1 MVYQTRN
8 IVTESERNRISSIH
22 GFVPKKR
29 NYIFEACVTVDGRYF
44 VIQDEVFDIQE
55 QKTIGNLWGSLDVFK
70 TIFESI
76 KLEDEG
82 YSQIRENV
90 LSLPIL
96 ESQQNLYGL
105 RDILLEFN
113 FLQDT
118 WLGRQFKSAGNSV
131 ADFAKTSY
139 EGVKK
144 FGLAISQGDWMGILK
159 LLGQGVKYVL
169 RKLKDALYSN
179 LGMIVDAILIASGVG
194 AGATKIAWGMVV
206 ALDAYQLL
214 TDDWP
219 EEEKNDPFWLKCLFF
234 GFDIL
239 GFTTAAAAAK
249 AAKAGITPIKAFANS
264 PAKIAQY
271 FEKNPKV
278 KGMITS
284 MMEGIKQV
292 PALLQSVMKTLATKF
307 PKGASFINGILGGL
321 KSLSTRFTES
331 LQRLLGQ
338 KAGKGASA
346 GAKTTGILY
355 GFEKAIGGHE
365 TKGATMAAGAM
376 ANNMDPM
383 VADQYAELVRTKY
396 NGKDPFD

>member
-8 IVTESERNRISSIH
+8 IVTESERNRIRSIH

-29 NYIFEACVTVDGRYF
+29 DYIFEACVTVDGRYF

-70 TIFESI
+70 TIFENI
-76 KLEDEG
+76 KLEDDG
-82 YSQIRENV
+82 YSQIRENF

-105 RDILLEFN
+105 RDILLEFE

-144 FGLAISQGDWMGILK
+144 FGLAISQGDWAGILK
-159 LLGQGVKYVL
+159 LLSQGVKYVL

-179 LGMIVDAILIASGVG
+179 LGMIVDAVLIATGVG
-194 AGATKIAWGMVV
+194 AGATKIAWGLVV
-206 ALDAYQLL
+206 ALDLYQLIS
-214 TDDWP
+214 DDWP
-219 EEEKNDPFWLKCLFF
+219 EEEKNDPFWLKCLFL

-249 AAKAGITPIKAFANS
+249 VAKAGIMPIKTIVNS

-284 MMEGIKQV
+284 MIDGIKQV
-292 PALLQSVMKTLATKF
+292 PALLQSVMKTLSAKF
-307 PKGASFINGILGGL
+307 PKGASFINSVLGGL
-321 KSLSTRFTES
+321 KTISTRFTES

-338 KAGKGASA
+338 RAGTGASA
-346 GAKTTGILY
+346 GTKTAGILY

-365 TKGATMAAGAM
+365 TKGATKGATMAA
-376 ANNMDPM
+376 NSMDPM

>member
-22 GFVPKKR
+22 GFAPKKR
-29 NYIFEACVTVDGRYF
+29 DYIFEACVTVDGRYF
-44 VIQDEVFDIQE
+44 IIQDEVFDIQE

-70 TIFESI
+70 TIFENI

-82 YSQIRENV
+82 YTQIRENF

-118 WLGRQFKSAGNSV
+118 WLGRQFKNAGDNIV
-131 ADFAKTSY
+131 DFAKTSY

-144 FGLAISQGDWMGILK
+144 FGLAISEGDWTGILK
-159 LLGQGVKYVL
+159 LLGQGVRYLL
-169 RKLKDALYSN
+169 RKLKDAMYSN
-179 LGMIVDAILIASGVG
+179 LGMIVDAILIATGVG
-194 AGATKIAWGMVV
+194 AGATKIAWGLIV
-206 ALDAYQLL
+206 ALDVYQIT

-219 EEEKNDPFWLKCLFF
+219 EEEKNDPFWLKCLFL

-239 GFTTAAAAAK
+239 GFVSAAAAAK
-249 AAKAGITPIKAFANS
+249 AAKAGIMPLKAISNS

-278 KGMITS
+278 KGMVTS
-284 MMEGIKQV
+284 MVQGMKQI
-292 PALLQSVMKTLATKF
+292 PALLQSVMKTLSTKF
-307 PKGASFINGILGGL
+307 PKGASFINGILGSL
-321 KSLSTRFTES
+321 KSLSTKFTES
-331 LQRLLGQ
+331 LQKLLGQ
-338 KAGKGASA
+338 TAGKGASA
-346 GAKTTGILY
+346 GTKTAGVLY
-355 GFEKAIGGHE
+355 GFEKAIGGGKE
-365 TKGATMAAGAM
+365 IKGTSVT
-376 ANNMDPM
+376 MDPEI
-383 VADQYAELVRTKY
+383 ADQYAELVRTKY

>member
-8 IVTESERNRISSIH
+8 IVTESERNRIRGIH
-22 GFVPKKR
+22 GFSPKKR
-29 NYIFEACVTVDGRYF
+29 DYIFEACVTVDGRYF

-82 YSQIRENV
+82 YSQVRENI

-105 RDILLEFN
+105 RDILLEFE

-118 WLGRQFKSAGNSV
+118 WLGRQFKKAGDSAV
-131 ADFAKTSY
+131 DFAKTSY

-159 LLGQGVKYVL
+159 LLGQGVKYLL

-179 LGMIVDAILIASGVG
+179 LGMIVDAILIATGVG
-194 AGATKIAWGMVV
+194 AGAAKIAWGLVV
-206 ALDAYQLL
+206 ALDAYQLIS
-214 TDDWP
+214 DDWP

-239 GFTTAAAAAK
+239 GFVSAAAAAK
-249 AAKAGITPIKAFANS
+249 AAKAGIMPLKALVNS
-264 PAKIAQY
+264 PTRIAQY

-278 KGMITS
+278 KGMVTS
-284 MMEGIKQV
+284 MVDGIKQV
-292 PALLQSVMKTLATKF
+292 PALLQSLMKTLATKF
-307 PKGASFINGILGGL
+307 PKGASFINSILGGL
-321 KSLSTRFTES
+321 KSISTRFTES
-331 LQRLLGQ
+331 LQKLLGQ
-338 KAGKGASA
+338 TAGKGASV
-346 GAKTTGILY
+346 GVKTTGVLY
-355 GFEKAIGGHE
+355 GFEKVIGGGGHE
-365 TKGATMAAGAM
+365 AKAASVAV
-376 ANNMDPM
+376 DPNI
-383 VADQYAELVRTKY
+383 ADQYGELVRTKY
-396 NGKDPFD
+396 CSKDPFD

>member
-8 IVTESERNRISSIH
+8 IVTESERNRIRGIH
-22 GFVPKKR
+22 GFSPKKR
-29 NYIFEACVTVDGRYF
+29 DYIFEACITVDGRYF

-55 QKTIGNLWGSLDVFK
+55 QRTIGNLWGSLDVFK

-82 YSQIRENV
+82 YSQIRENI

-105 RDILLEFN
+105 RDILLEFE

-118 WLGRQFKSAGNSV
+118 WLGRQFKKAGDSTT
-131 ADFAKTSY
+131 DFLKTSY
-139 EGVKK
+139 EGVQK
-144 FGLAISQGDWMGILK
+144 FGLAVSQGEWMGILK
-159 LLGQGVKYVL
+159 LLGQGVKYLL

-194 AGATKIAWGMVV
+194 AGAAKIAWGMVV
-206 ALDAYQLL
+206 ALDAYQLY

-249 AAKAGITPIKAFANS
+249 AAKAGIMPIKAFANS
-264 PAKIAQY
+264 PLKVAEY
-271 FEKNPKV
+271 FQKNPKV
-278 KGMITS
+278 KGMVTS

-292 PALLQSVMKTLATKF
+292 PALLQSLMKTLATKF
-307 PKGASFINGILGGL
+307 PKGASFINGALGGL
-321 KSLSTRFTES
+321 KSISTRFTES

-338 KAGKGASA
+338 NAGKGASA
-346 GAKTTGILY
+346 GIKTTGVLY
-355 GFEKAIGGHE
+355 GFEKAIGGGGNKS
-365 TKGATMAAGAM
+365 KGATMAT
-376 ANNMDPM
+376 NNMDP
-383 VADQYAELVRTKY
+383 ELANTYGQLVNSPKY
-396 NGKDPFD
+396 GGKDPF